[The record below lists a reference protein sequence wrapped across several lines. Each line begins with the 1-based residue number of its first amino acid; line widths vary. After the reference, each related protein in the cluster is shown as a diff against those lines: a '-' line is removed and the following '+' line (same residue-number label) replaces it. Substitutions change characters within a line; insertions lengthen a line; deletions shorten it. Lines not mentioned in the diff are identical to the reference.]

1 MYFIAAAA
9 MAQEQSSL
17 MTLETLIKTFR
28 EALAIL
34 AQHVNPAAYRNHVL
48 ALFLLKRIND
58 QVAEHSRMLEQAAL
72 QAGRSPEEARA
83 RAIDPDEHRWVLPPL
98 AHWENIKATPSNLG
112 AALETAC
119 AELER
124 HNPKLL
130 AAVLSPLR
138 FETAGAP
145 AVVEQHEAMLRA
157 LLGHFDQLA
166 LGEQSTA
173 ATKRVGQAAEFLLAE
188 LAHGE
193 MKKGGSTIS
202 ANALMQ
208 LLAELL
214 EPAPNQRVCD
224 PACGAGG
231 ALLACAEYLQ
241 QRGHSPQTLSLFGQ
255 EFDAEAW
262 ALCKMNL
269 LLHDLLDAR
278 IVLGST
284 LTQPLLD
291 EAGRLLQ
298 FDLVLAEPPF
308 SLGEWEHEAA
318 ARSSLGRFDA
328 GLPPARRGEFA
339 FVQHIVATLNANGRA
354 AIVVPHGVLFRGGV
368 EKQIRA
374 ALLQPET
381 DLVEAVIALPAGVL
395 GHHKAHSA
403 ILILNRNKPEPRRGR
418 VLFLNAAALAHAP
431 RAFQLDKATRL
442 QITTLYHSYEAN
454 AELRHTHLVRAVSLA
469 EIATTYEYSLHV
481 ARYVAA
487 TPNDWALDVAQTLTE
502 LDTLDQEKRAAEEEM
517 ARLLKTLGYN

>member
-1 MYFIAAAA
+1 MYFFGAAA
-9 MAQEQSSL
+9 MVQEQASP
-17 MTLETLIKTFR
+17 MTLETLTTHMR
-28 EALAIL
+28 EALAVL
-34 AQHVNPAAYRNHVL
+34 ARYVNPATYRNHVL
-48 ALFLLKRIND
+48 ALLLLKRIND
-58 QVAEHSRMLEQAAL
+58 QVAEHSRMLEQTAL
-72 QAGRSPEEARA
+72 QAGLSPEEARA
-83 RAIDPDEHRWVLPPL
+83 RAIDPDEHRWIIPPL
-98 AHWENIKATPSNLG
+98 ARWENIKATPSNLG

-138 FETAGAP
+138 FEASGTP
-145 AVVEQHEAMLRA
+145 VVVEQHETMLRA
-157 LLGHFDQLA
+157 LLKHFDQLV

-173 ATKRVGQAAEFLLAE
+173 ATKLVGRAAEFLLAE
-188 LAHGE
+188 LAHAE
-193 MKKGGSTIS
+193 MKKGGSTTS

-214 EPAPNQRVCD
+214 RPEPNQRVCD

-241 QRGHSPQTLSLFGQ
+241 QRGYSPQTLSLYGQ
-255 EFDAEAW
+255 EFDAETW

-269 LLHDLLDAR
+269 LLHDMLDAR

-291 EAGRLLQ
+291 DGGRLLQ

-308 SLGEWEHEAA
+308 SLGEWEHEVA
-318 ARSSLGRFDA
+318 ARTSLGRFDA
-328 GLPPARRGEFA
+328 GLAPARRGEFA
-339 FVQHIVATLNANGRA
+339 FVQHIAATLNANGRA

-381 DLVEAVIALPAGVL
+381 DLVEAVIALPAGAL

-403 ILILNRNKPEPRRGR
+403 ILILNRNKPEPRRGH
-418 VLFLNAAALAHAP
+418 VLFINAAALAPSA
-431 RAFQLDKATRL
+431 RAFQLDGATRL
-442 QITTLYHSYEAN
+442 QITTLYHSGEAN
-454 AELRHTHLVRAVSLA
+454 AELRQAHLARAVSLA
-469 EIATTYEYSLHV
+469 EIATTYEYSLYV
-481 ARYVAA
+481 ARHIFAS
-487 TPNDWALDVAQTLTE
+487 PDDRILNVAQALTE
-502 LDTLDQEKRAAEEEM
+502 LQTLDQEKRAAEEEM
-517 ARLLKTLGYN
+517 VRLLKTLGYG